1 MLMQRQQGL
10 SLIELMITISLGLLL
25 MAALT
30 TVFSNTLGV
39 NSRSLQLSQLQEES
53 TAVMELMV
61 SDLRRTGYRGDSAE
75 LLIDPDNASTDF
87 NDSIVVSEYAGEA
100 ANSCIEF
107 RYDENQD
114 GTFNGAPEAFG
125 YRIREGQVQRRQSA
139 AACNSGGWQ
148 TLTSADMVQVDSLQF
163 LLTERMLVDVN
174 EQIVTIEMSVS
185 VPSDNTLTREF
196 STEVVIRNAY

>member
-1 MLMQRQQGL
+1 MLMHKQQGL

-39 NSRSLQLSQLQEES
+39 NSRSLQLSQLQEEA

-61 SDLRRTGYRGDSAE
+61 SDLRRTGYRADANE
-75 LLIDPDNASTDF
+75 LLTDPDNASTDF
-87 NDSIVVSEYAGEA
+87 NDSIVISLFPGEA

-107 RYDENQD
+107 RYDANQD
-114 GTFNGAPEAFG
+114 GAFNGAPEAFG
-125 YRIREGQVQRRQSA
+125 YRVREGQIQRRQSA
-139 AACNSGGWQ
+139 ASCNSGGWQ
-148 TLTSADMVQVDSLQF
+148 TLTSADMLQVDSLQF
-163 LLTERMLVDVN
+163 VLTERMLVNVN
-174 EQIVTIEMSVS
+174 EQIVTIQMSVS
-185 VPSDNTLTREF
+185 APSDATLSREF